1 MSYFISMVSSVL
13 VSVLCVAALAG
24 AYMGHKDKSFK
35 FYPQDKWILAFI
47 GIIGAANLVNVFTL

>member
-1 MSYFISMVSSVL
+1 MMHFISMLSSFIV
-13 VSVLCVAALAG
+13 VVLCVAALAG
-24 AYMGHKDKSFK
+24 SYIGHKDKSFK